1 MIPASQFCSVAQA
14 ISVSEGARFSQPRA
28 TPSLYYTSRV
38 RPRPACPAGER
49 GWKATTETG
58 AHPDPVRLVRTVN
71 EIRQLAQDRPS
82 SSPT

>member
-14 ISVSEGARFSQPRA
+14 ISVSEGARFLQPRA

-38 RPRPACPAGER
+38 RPGRLARPVNEVGRLPPKRA
-49 GWKATTETG
+49 